1 MNQRSTCNKMHFR
14 DVKRQMLQVGLPDL
28 CSVSKSQARSDGL
41 MRPNRAMIVSI
52 NNFQCTQTGLSVIS
66 GHATP
71 MMT

>member
-1 MNQRSTCNKMHFR
+1 
-14 DVKRQMLQVGLPDL
+14 MLQVGLPDM
-28 CSVSKSQARSDGL
+28 CSVSESQARSDGL

-66 GHATP
+66 WHAAP